1 MRVDIDKNGVLA
13 ISDFAAAQAYKIAIR
28 MEENGIAFYT
38 DLLRLIKDDGVR
50 RELTFL
56 VGEEEAHRV
65 TFLDFLNQEKEEGID
80 TFEEDDIVSYIH
92 SKVFDVSA
100 EKPAAEAIKG
110 VRTSMAEALN
120 MSVAPF
126 FFMKGVLRIPVI
138 HGPRALLSKL
148 SPRRRGTWLVFP
160 SSCALDAS
168 IPVMDVFC
176 SKSQG
181 SRRP

>member
-120 MSVAPF
+120 MERRSILFYEGCLKNSRDSRAQSAFVKIIAEE
-126 FFMKGVLRIPVI
+126 KGHLARFSELMRARCINSSDGCVL
-138 HGPRALLSKL
+138 
-148 SPRRRGTWLVFP
+148 
-160 SSCALDAS
+160 
-168 IPVMDVFC
+168 
-176 SKSQG
+176 
-181 SRRP
+181 